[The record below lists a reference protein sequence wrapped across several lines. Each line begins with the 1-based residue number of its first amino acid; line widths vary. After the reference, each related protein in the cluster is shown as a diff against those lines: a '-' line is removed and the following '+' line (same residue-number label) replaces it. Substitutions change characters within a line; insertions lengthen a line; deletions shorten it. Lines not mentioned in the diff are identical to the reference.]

1 MRNEE
6 KNYVIIALRLYLSG
20 TSRKSAWC
28 LKDCLLFVCLVTVS
42 VFFSVFFFFVMVLVF
57 GFVRGQPGRESFQ
70 NCLHSPFYNGE
81 CRVLVRPLILV
92 KGMC

>member
-28 LKDCLLFVCLVTVS
+28 LRDCLLFVCLVTVPVS
-42 VFFSVFFFFVMVLVF
+42 LGFGFFFLVSFFVSGVDCFKF
-57 GFVRGQPGRESFQ
+57 GGRR
-70 NCLHSPFYNGE
+70 L
-81 CRVLVRPLILV
+81 RVQKVPSKVETLLFL
-92 KGMC
+92 